1 MKGLVFVSV
10 GSESTLPSKKPPVFR
25 LILSAGV
32 EHPYFF
38 FCWKTKGRIVVLCSS
53 PFSARYLSKKF
64 SSYQMER
71 GN

>member
-10 GSESTLPSKKPPVFR
+10 GSESNLPSKKPPVFR

-38 FCWKTKGRIVVLCSS
+38 FLLENKGQNSS
-53 PFSARYLSKKF
+53 PL
-64 SSYQMER
+64 
-71 GN
+71 